1 MPLRKF
7 IFWPHL
13 IAGVLAGAVVLVMSV
28 TGVLLTYERQLIAWS
43 DSHFQSTITERYPQR
58 ASVAAV
64 LQNLKAAQPD
74 VQPAT
79 VTFAKD
85 PRKPII
91 VAAGPRTFFADA
103 YTGALLGESTGTMR
117 KAMSDLRSWH
127 RWLAVDGEGRSVAR
141 AVTGWSNLLFAFIV
155 LSGMY
160 LWLPKAW
167 TWIQF
172 RAVLLFNGK
181 VRGKARDFN
190 WHNVIGI
197 WSAVPLFI
205 VVVSA
210 VPISFPWANAAVYK
224 AMGEPVPA
232 GRGGGGAERGRAEG
246 PRAGARAGEAGE
258 RRREGGPGRDERAP
272 AGGRDRSERAEA
284 DNGGRSGGD
293 SRGGGADGA
302 PAVEGLDRLV
312 ARAEQQ
318 ERGWRTIA
326 LRLPA
331 SAAAPVSL
339 AIDRG
344 DGGQPHLRSTL
355 TLARTT
361 GAIETYE
368 TFATQTPARRLRSI
382 MRFAHTGEVLGIPGQ
397 TIAGLVTAGS
407 LVLVWTGI
415 ALSLRRFRAW
425 LGRRSRRTVQQP
437 LPAAD
442 SAA

>member
-1 MPLRKF
+1 MTLRKF

-13 IAGVLAGAVVLVMSV
+13 IAGVLTGIVILVMSV

-43 DSHFQSTITERYPQR
+43 DSHFQSTVTERYPQR
-58 ASVAAV
+58 VAVATV
-64 LQNLKAAQPD
+64 LTNLRTAHPD

-79 VTFAKD
+79 VTFARD
-85 PRKPII
+85 PRKPITI
-91 VAAGPRTFFADA
+91 SAGQRTLFADA

-117 KAMSDLRSWH
+117 RAMSDLRSWH
-127 RWLAVDGEGRSVAR
+127 RWLAVEGEGRATAR
-141 AVTGWSNLLFAFIV
+141 AITGWSNLLFAFIV
-155 LSGMY
+155 LTGMY

-210 VPISFPWANAAVYK
+210 VPISFPWANAAVYT

-232 GRGGGGAERGRAEG
+232 GRGGGGGGGGERGRGEG
-246 PRAGARAGEAGE
+246 PRGGGRGAETGE
-258 RRREGGPGRDERAP
+258 RRREGGAPGER
-272 AGGRDRSERAEA
+272 RAA
-284 DNGGRSGGD
+284 L
-293 SRGGGADGA
+293 
-302 PAVEGLDRLV
+302 PAVDGLDGLLT
-312 ARAEQQ
+312 RAEQQ
-318 ERGWRTIA
+318 EPDWRTIA
-326 LRLPA
+326 LRLPVNGPA
-331 SAAAPVSL
+331 VSF

-355 TLARTT
+355 TLERAT

-368 TFATQTPARRLRSI
+368 TFAAQTPARRLRSI

-407 LVLVWTGI
+407 IVLVWTGI

-425 LGRRSRRTVQQP
+425 LGRRSRRGVQQP